1 MIIPSAV
8 MTPIA
13 ITLITTSRNTGLGST
28 VTASLALT
36 ALSTLLVLTALLCS
50 IAVILLTTSPPR
62 PTTRCSITG
71 AKLPTWHVRPRIA
84 LRVRVLIAN
93 TRTSFRGSL
102 DFALAGA
109 HRLVLGV
116 LKLVVDG
123 IPVDVDGRCPF
134 RNRSSGDL
142 VRHAEEE
149 V

>member
-1 MIIPSAV
+1 MITPSAV
-8 MTPIA
+8 MTTIA
-13 ITLITTSRNTGLGST
+13 NTLITTLRKTRLRSAF
-28 VTASLALT
+28 TASLALT
-36 ALSTLLVLTALLCS
+36 ALSTLLALSALLCS
-50 IAVILLTTSPPR
+50 ITVILLTTSPPR

-109 HRLVLGV
+109 HRLVLSV
-116 LKLVVDG
+116 LKQVVDG
-123 IPVDVDGRCPF
+123 IPVDVDGR
-134 RNRSSGDL
+134 SSIHSRGSGGL
-142 VRHAEEE
+142 VRHAAK